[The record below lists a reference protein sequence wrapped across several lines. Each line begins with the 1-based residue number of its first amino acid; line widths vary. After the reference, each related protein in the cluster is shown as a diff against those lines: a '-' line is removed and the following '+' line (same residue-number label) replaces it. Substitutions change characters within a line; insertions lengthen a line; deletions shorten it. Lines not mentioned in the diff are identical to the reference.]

1 MDWDKITGNEL
12 IGFSM
17 ADKCAAYAQGF
28 YSARRAVAA
37 LGAICDRDGTRYED
51 NDQYRHFVGA
61 AYHCA
66 SLLYQQVKA
75 FQDWFRCETYQRA
88 IARIQNA
95 ADILAD
101 EEAFT
106 RNMADYITGERVDI
120 GTAAALAPNVIKSYL
135 ADMAKKR
142 DGNARRLA
150 AAARK

>member
-12 IGFSM
+12 IGFTM
-17 ADKCAAYAQGF
+17 ADKCAAYAQVF
-28 YSARRAVAA
+28 YSARRAVAS
-37 LGAICDRDGTRYED
+37 LGAICDRDGTRYDD
-51 NDQYRHFVGA
+51 NEQYRYFVGE
-61 AYHCA
+61 AYHYA

-75 FQDWFRCETYQRA
+75 FQGWFKCDTYNRA

-101 EEAFT
+101 DEAFT
-106 RNMADYITGERVDI
+106 RNMADYVTGDRVDI

-142 DGNARRLA
+142 DSTARRLA
-150 AAARK
+150 